1 MSIEKIIFFNKSGT
15 KTEIAS
21 IDANKFQQ
29 QKLQNA
35 IVQYILYLQ
44 LLLNCLKFNSHTKQ
58 IDLAIK
64 QH

>member
-15 KTEIAS
+15 KTKIAS

-29 QKLQNA
+29 QKRQNA
-35 IVQYILYLQ
+35 ILQYILYLQ
-44 LLLNCLKFNSHTKQ
+44 LILNCLRFNPHTKQ

-64 QH
+64 